1 MALIDWEE
9 RFCVGIASVDHEH
22 REMIR
27 LINDLHERLGGGGS
41 VAEFLGEV
49 YTRISAHF
57 ALEERFMQDTN
68 FPNYGRHKR
77 EHDSFLNVI
86 VDFIEDF
93 RTGPE
98 LSHGDALEA
107 QLQTWILNHITTS
120 DQELVSP
127 KAGAARQGDATEADS
142 G

>member
-57 ALEERFMQDTN
+57 ALEEKIMRERQYDQYADHKADHERLLDEIREMMDDYEDKGSYQDEMLASRLSKW
-68 FPNYGRHKR
+68 FG
-77 EHDSFLNVI
+77 EH
-86 VDFIEDF
+86 F
-93 RTGPE
+93 RARDARLHRVLDGV
-98 LSHGDALEA
+98 SHD
-107 QLQTWILNHITTS
+107 
-120 DQELVSP
+120 
-127 KAGAARQGDATEADS
+127 
-142 G
+142 